1 MNATPNLPLLP
12 AIAMLLQRN
21 INHYY
26 RLLVGVLLLA
36 VAVIGIWPTADAHV
50 VDPRQPIQ
58 TGATFID
65 VRANVLRHA
74 RKAEALMD
82 LRRYPEAIQALQ
94 VGLAL
99 NPDSALAGSLYHNL
113 GLCYRQIRNFPLA
126 IISHQRAIRLAPG
139 FKMYVLH
146 LALDYKAAGVTDQA
160 IAQLSTW
167 DKTNDTELLLSYLE

>member
-1 MNATPNLPLLP
+1 MNVTPNLPLLP
-12 AIAMLLQRN
+12 TIAMLLQRN
-21 INHYY
+21 PTQHY
-26 RLLVGVLLLA
+26 RLLAGILLLA
-36 VAVIGIWPTADAHV
+36 VAVIGIWLPTHAHV
-50 VDPRQPIQ
+50 ADPRQPIQ

-99 NPDSALAGSLYHNL
+99 NPDSTLAGSLYHNL

-146 LALDYKAAGVTDQA
+146 LALDYKAAGVTEQA
-160 IAQLSTW
+160 IVQLSTW
-167 DKTNDTELLLSYLE
+167 NTTSDTDLLLSYLE